1 MQLSRLPTVG
11 LRYSYD
17 RHIDIAASKPVSS
30 SSSIIATYDKV
41 RSGALIMF
49 EQGSMEICQTNER
62 YKILEIAKTAVCG
75 CSWKRSRIEMLGE
88 EGER

>member
-1 MQLSRLPTVG
+1 M
-11 LRYSYD
+11 
-17 RHIDIAASKPVSS
+17 IDIAASKPVSS
-30 SSSIIATYDKV
+30 SSSIIATYGKCGLV
-41 RSGALIMF
+41 LIMF

-88 EGER
+88 EGKR